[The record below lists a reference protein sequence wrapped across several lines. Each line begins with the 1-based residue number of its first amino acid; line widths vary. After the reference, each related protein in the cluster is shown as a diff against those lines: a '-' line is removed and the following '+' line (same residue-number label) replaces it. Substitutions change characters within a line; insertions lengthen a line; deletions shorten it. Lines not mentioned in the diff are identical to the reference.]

1 MFSLCLCLR
10 LCDCNDVSAVGEV
23 QERSDVAG
31 WICRLFLSYSPY
43 VRFSFACT
51 TLAAARD
58 IIEITCRTMQTRVL
72 GEPAILRLLSC
83 ASCQS
88 FLL

>member
-43 VRFSFACT
+43 SALV
-51 TLAAARD
+51 LHAR
-58 IIEITCRTMQTRVL
+58 RSLPR
-72 GEPAILRLLSC
+72 AILSI
-83 ASCQS
+83 
-88 FLL
+88 